1 MKREGVIKNV
11 RDYLARPEADYPY
24 FIAFDTEDDLKCL
37 ENEFTVCHK
46 ERTSDFC
53 PKDDAF
59 PDIDRLFTWIQQDYS
74 KSSILLGV
82 GEYVSLSGHEHFIG
96 RLFDVRL
103 PRGKKIV
110 IPLWNG
116 YSFLEQRKKQDLRVD
131 FLRFSEFDPQKKY
144 WSIRLLPTNIK
155 LHIDATNF
163 KSILKCLED
172 GYGKELSATTVIR
185 LNSKWVHVITS
196 AYELYCEKNPAAHD
210 IPKELFTDSQWE
222 LFLDDKRPHDASIW
236 SADNLLKLKLSHSKL
251 DEYMEHVLSKTE
263 FYADFKN
270 NILLSILDFRKSDQH
285 FHIIYGQWKTQMEK
299 FPLPEIRYYI
309 LESRRM
315 DGLEQLN
322 YLTGN
327 TMDEKLEIIHA
338 ISKSK
343 SKPLDISSI
352 YPQLNDYLNDFKFN
366 IPENKSLADL
376 LTEYFSRY
384 KLEKIFNQVSPL
396 FREKVENIAEERP
409 YYSLPTRGSVL
420 EKLKSPKT
428 HLFWLDA
435 MGCEYLGFIQ
445 KKAEEL
451 ELKLKVYATRAKLPT
466 LTSINKDFY
475 EEWNTGTKEQSKKLD
490 EIKHGDF
497 DDCGYD
503 RGDQPLELA
512 RELEVMESVMSSI
525 ASRLKEGK
533 SKKVVLTSDHGATRL
548 AIISGNET
556 LWEMPEKGKHGGRC
570 CRTNEFDDDLPPC
583 VTHDDDNEWN
593 VLANY
598 NRFKGGRQADVEVH
612 GGATL
617 EEIVV
622 PVIEFEVADQSI
634 HVELMTKEFK
644 TSFKDETIK
653 LVLFCIQPLSD
664 VSVDFEGQR
673 YLGKRLPEN
682 NQKYEIILP
691 KPKVGDYSATVYD
704 GDSRI
709 GEVVFSVKISGM
721 GVKKDDFF

>member
-11 RDYLARPEADYPY
+11 RDYLKRQEADYLY
-24 FIAFDTEDDLKCL
+24 FVAFDSEDDLKYL
-37 ENEFTVCHK
+37 KDELTVCHP
-46 ERTSDFC
+46 ERISDFC

-59 PDIDRLFTWIQQDYS
+59 PDIDLLFAWIQKDDS
-74 KSSILLGV
+74 KNSMLLGT
-82 GEYVSLSGHEHFIG
+82 GEYVSLSNHVHFIG

-110 IPLWNG
+110 VPIWNG

-131 FLRFSEFDPQKKY
+131 FLRFSEFDSQKKY
-144 WSIRLLPTNIK
+144 WSIRLLPANVK
-155 LHIDATNF
+155 SHVDAKNF
-163 KSILKCLED
+163 KSLLKCLED
-172 GYGKELSATTVIR
+172 GCEKELSSTTVIR
-185 LNSKWVHVITS
+185 LDSKWVHTITS
-196 AYELYCEKNPAAHD
+196 AYDLYCEKNPTAHD
-210 IPKELFTDSQWE
+210 IPKGLFSDGQWE
-222 LFLDDKRPHDASIW
+222 LFLDDKRPYDSSIW
-236 SADNLLKLKLSHSKL
+236 SADNLLKLKMDHSKL
-251 DEYMEHVLSKTE
+251 NEYMEHVLGKTE

-270 NILLSILDFRKSDQH
+270 NILLSILDFRKSDKH
-285 FHIIYGQWKTQMEK
+285 FHIIYGQWKMLMGK
-299 FPLPEIRYYI
+299 FGTPEIRHYI

-327 TMDEKLEIIHA
+327 TLDEKLEIIHV

-343 SKPLDISSI
+343 SKPSDISFV
-352 YPQLNDYLNDFKFN
+352 YPQLNNYLSDFRFH
-366 IPENKSLADL
+366 IPENKILADL
-376 LTEYFSRY
+376 LTEYFSCY
-384 KLEKIFNQVSPL
+384 KQEKLFNQVSPS

-420 EKLKSPKT
+420 EKLKSPQT

-451 ELKLKVYATRAKLPT
+451 DLKLKVHATRALLPT

-475 EEWNTGTKEQSKKLD
+475 DEWNIGTKEQSKKLD
-490 EIKHGDF
+490 ETKHGNF
-497 DDCGYD
+497 EDCGYN
-503 RGDQPLELA
+503 RSEQPLELA
-512 RELEVMESVMSSI
+512 FELEVMENVLSSI

-548 AIISGNET
+548 AVISGNET

-570 CRTNEFDDDLPPC
+570 CKTNEFDGDIPAC
-583 VTHDDDNEWN
+583 VTHDDNNEWN

-598 NRFKGGRQADVEVH
+598 NRFRGGRQADVEVH

-622 PVIEFEVADQSI
+622 PVIEFELAEQSI
-634 HVELMTKEFK
+634 HVEVMTKEIK

-664 VSVDFEGQR
+664 VSVEFEGQR
-673 YLGKRLPEN
+673 YPGKRLLEN
-682 NQKYEIILP
+682 DQKYEFILP
-691 KPKVGDYSATVYD
+691 RLKAGDYSVVVYD
-704 GDSRI
+704 GDSSI
-709 GEVVFSVKISGM
+709 GKVSFSVKISGM